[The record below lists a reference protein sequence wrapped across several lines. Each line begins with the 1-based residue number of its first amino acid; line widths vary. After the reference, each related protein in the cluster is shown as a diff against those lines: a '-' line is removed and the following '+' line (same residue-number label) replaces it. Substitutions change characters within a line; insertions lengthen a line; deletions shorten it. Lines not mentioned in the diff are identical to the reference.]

1 MAEQVIIEFIGDTTS
16 LSEAANQIN
25 QLGQKE
31 SDSLKKT
38 NGEYK
43 NHTEQK
49 KKLIDLEKQRQAE
62 LNKTIDTLSKETGQS
77 KKELQEFAKVMTG
90 VVGKSIQDLTGQVNQ
105 YAGGVEKTTKAMA
118 NQAKEGQ
125 SLKAQIRGMKAEMAE
140 LAAQG
145 QADTQAFKD
154 LAIASGKMQE
164 SLDDANEVVKRMA
177 NNNLEIAFNGMIDA
191 ARGVAASFAIV
202 QGVTALAGEENE
214 DLQKALLK
222 VNAAMAIMQGL
233 SEVQQLLR
241 AESAA
246 MIALETTRLSVLGAV
261 QGAYAA
267 YIGTSTG
274 ALKLFKLALI
284 ATGIGAAIVL
294 IGTLIASWDGIS
306 AAVLRSIKPLRDFSD
321 SLGGIK
327 GVFNGIVESFK
338 SGFGQIGEI
347 ISAVSKGEFSKV
359 VDLAKGLGTAFADGF
374 NKGVK
379 EEKANQAEE
388 MRLQETRERIVTNER
403 LLRVQE
409 AAGKN
414 TIALERKILQD
425 KIAVQKEGTDEY
437 KDAVTDLQVFEAKI
451 LNEKKANH
459 KEEKDSYIRSI
470 QEQTDAYLNELKRRQ
485 TDATR
490 SIEIAILQERL
501 GLNRKTELAKL
512 ERDLKKQNIDNS
524 VTDLEKATLEK
535 ELIDKE
541 YYANLT
547 LIDDEYWA
555 KQKEREDTYAKGK
568 EEFNKKVIEDEKE
581 VQKQIRE
588 ATLNT
593 FSSILG
599 SFQQISQQNTQQ
611 KLDTLEEQRDAE
623 LANEELTESQKLAIN
638 KKYENEA
645 KQLKRKAAEE
655 DKALKLMQAIIG
667 TAQAVINAYGSG
679 GPAGIALAALV
690 AAAGAAQI
698 AVIARTPIPKFA
710 KGTEFVERGNNPRGT
725 DTIPAF
731 INEGE
736 RIVPTE
742 INRKLKGIPN
752 SMLPELVKSFTQ
764 PMPRLEYQNITQLPN
779 SNQIDYDKLGTILAD
794 KLKANPQ
801 AVVKIDK
808 SGFSTY
814 IQTRNSQVEYLN
826 NKFNA

>member
-1 MAEQVIIEFIGDTTS
+1 VAEQVIIEFIGDTTS

-90 VVGKSIQDLTGQVNQ
+90 VVGKSIQDITGQVNQ
-105 YAGGVEKTTKAMA
+105 YAGAVEKTTKAMA

-125 SLKAQIRGMKAEMAE
+125 SLKARLKEIKAELSGMETGDIAFDPKRFKE
-140 LAAQG
+140 LSKEGGVLADAIGDVSARVNVLASDTQGLDAMISTAQG
-145 QADTQAFKD
+145 ITGAFS
-154 LAIASGKMQE
+154 IAQGAAALLGDENQE
-164 SLDDANEVVKRMA
+164 
-177 NNNLEIAFNGMIDA
+177 
-191 ARGVAASFAIV
+191 
-202 QGVTALAGEENE
+202 
-214 DLQKALLK
+214 LQEALLK
-222 VNAAMAIMQGL
+222 VQSTMAILNGL
-233 SEVQQLLR
+233 QALQATLNKD
-241 AESAA
+241 SAFSV
-246 MIALETTRLSVLGAV
+246 TVLGAA
-261 QGAYAA
+261 QSAYAA

-294 IGTLIASWDGIS
+294 IGTLIASWDDIS

-779 SNQIDYDKLGTILAD
+779 SNQIDYDRLGTILAD